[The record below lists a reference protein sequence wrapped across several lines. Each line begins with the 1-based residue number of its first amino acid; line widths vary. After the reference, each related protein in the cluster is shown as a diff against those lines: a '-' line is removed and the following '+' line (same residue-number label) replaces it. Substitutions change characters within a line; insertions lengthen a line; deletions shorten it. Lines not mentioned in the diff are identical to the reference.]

1 MPGLSAAP
9 QTTGARLVNRLAALS
24 RACGSLADSASSLAA
39 AADSLNRALRL
50 SLLRTRR
57 AQLQLAA
64 DASPNHPKLA
74 GLLAQLAQCQ
84 DDIAALETLP
94 CTPRLT
100 QRPSQQATPSRT
112 PASPC

>member
-1 MPGLSAAP
+1 MPRLSAGP
-9 QTTGARLVNRLAALS
+9 QITGARLVDRLAALS
-24 RACGSLADSASSLAA
+24 RACGSLADSASRLAA

-64 DASPNHPKLA
+64 DANTTHPELWA
-74 GLLAQLAQCQ
+74 PQLAQCQ
-84 DDIAALETLP
+84 DDISALETLP